1 MARQYVDIKIQEP
14 ALRTIDE
21 KRNISYD
28 FKDAAIESIHTTT
41 KLNYAF
47 FSKKNIDIVQNAIR
61 YQVWERTG
69 RQHVIARQSDT
80 ELGIIMRAYY
90 LQYGKNLPTD
100 IPEQVQELNN
110 IVIEYLVP
118 KVIVQIN
125 QYVSYLNDISTPYKI
140 MHYPTN
146 TAIHGEK
153 SFNMAR
159 FI

>member
-1 MARQYVDIKIQEP
+1 MARQYVDIKIHEP

-21 KRNISYD
+21 KQNISYD
-28 FKDAAIESIHTTT
+28 FKSSAIESIHTTT

-47 FSKKNIDIVQNAIR
+47 FSKSNMDIVQNAIR
-61 YQVWERTG
+61 YQVWQRTG
-69 RQHVIARQSDT
+69 KKHVIARQSDT

-118 KVIVQIN
+118 KIIIQIN

-140 MHYPTN
+140 IEYPTN
-146 TAIHGEK
+146 TAIRGEK